1 MSSLYQ
7 LLLFAIFNPLHSLKL
22 LTVGDDDSMLTA
34 GDDDASMDLA
44 SMDLAVSNLPEE
56 WETDITFSYK
66 PLAGKCKEVGAFKL
80 LNKGNGDAGYQNSKN
95 GQICAEVCNK
105 AKGPTAADVTK
116 FCDVVGVK
124 KGQYKFTE
132 VVAAWKKVA
141 KQRCAR
147 IMAKVYSMSSLETKC
162 KSNPVTAFDMKAS
175 DCSVRGFKS
184 TDGGKPVT
192 AVAAAGYFCYG
203 PAGITWAKNDP
214 KVKNM
219 DGEEFEIMATGT
231 FSLLSLKEIASQTT
245 TLEVLSTIDR
255 AGSRCGATYIQ
266 NITLQGEWIQTVAGV
281 PQIEIRAQPSV
292 PKSEALQVKF
302 ENEWKPANSQWK
314 REEVQLASATKFSL
328 KVHQV
333 SILISAD
340 SHRIHESGMK
350 TRRFANFLNV
360 NFNGI
365 SSLSGISIGGLLGR
379 DSHEEAATAPSDCDL
394 HSLLSDTTPEAL
406 MLSQINYEQK

>member
-22 LTVGDDDSMLTA
+22 LTAGDDDS
-34 GDDDASMDLA
+34 SI
-44 SMDLAVSNLPEE
+44 DLAVSNLPEE
-56 WETDITFSYK
+56 WEADITFSYK
-66 PLAGKCKEVGAFKL
+66 PLAGKCKEAGKFVL
-80 LNKGNGDAGYQNSKN
+80 LNKGNGDAGYENSKD
-95 GQICAEVCNK
+95 GQICNKACNK
-105 AKGPTAADVTK
+105 DQGPTAADVTT
-116 FCDVVGVK
+116 FCDVVGAK
-124 KGQYKFTE
+124 KGQYKFPA
-132 VVAAWKKVA
+132 VVAAWKTALNK
-141 KQRCAR
+141 KGIERCAR
-147 IMAKVYSMSSLETKC
+147 IMAKLYSMSSLETQC
-162 KSNPVTAFDMKAS
+162 KGNAVTAFDMKAS
-175 DCSVRGFKS
+175 DCSARGFKS
-184 TDGGKPVT
+184 TDGGKPVV
-192 AVAAAGYFCYG
+192 AVAAEGYFCYAA
-203 PAGITWAKNDP
+203 AGIAWAKNDP

-245 TLEVLSTIDR
+245 TLQVLSTIDR

-302 ENEWKPANSQWK
+302 EDEWKPANSKWE
-314 REEVQLASATKFSL
+314 REEVQLATATKFSL

-360 NFNGI
+360 NFAGT

-379 DSHEEAATAPSDCDL
+379 DSHEEAATAPTDCDL
-394 HSLLSDTTPEAL
+394 QSLLSDNTPEAKL
-406 MLSQINYEQK
+406 MLSQITYQQK